1 MAITSG
7 EFANCIYFKEKGGI
21 MTATSM
27 PKDIDRLL
35 AEADELIEV
44 ITH

>member
-1 MAITSG
+1 
-7 EFANCIYFKEKGGI
+7 
-21 MTATSM
+21 M

-44 ITH
+44 ITHLAFYSDCQRR